1 MASDISLSGD
11 KGCGKSTI
19 ANALIQANKH
29 YVKLS
34 FATPLKVFLSSILE
48 QDNDQEVVRE
58 AMYGDKDNTY
68 VHFNPGMLDTS
79 FQLAEMQANINIA
92 TTAAMFTKW
101 AYEFNDSELV
111 KGPVSGRRLLQVVGT
126 EFFRNEVYS
135 TFWTDLMHLKIQE
148 AKKSSKTVIVDD
160 TRFPD
165 EFRLLEGLGF
175 LMVKIQGT
183 TDKNSNSTHD
193 SETSLDGQ
201 SFDVVFLNDKSKGLE
216 PINTFVQGI
225 I

>member
-1 MASDISLSGD
+1 MQESVLDARDNNLS
-11 KGCGKSTI
+11 
-19 ANALIQANKH
+19 
-29 YVKLS
+29 
-34 FATPLKVFLSSILE
+34 
-48 QDNDQEVVRE
+48 VV
-58 AMYGDKDNTY
+58 
-68 VHFNPGMLDTS
+68 
-79 FQLAEMQANINIA
+79 
-92 TTAAMFTKW
+92 
-101 AYEFNDSELV
+101 
-111 KGPVSGRRLLQVVGT
+111 
-126 EFFRNEVYS
+126 
-135 TFWTDLMHLKIQE
+135 
-148 AKKSSKTVIVDD
+148 VDD

>member
-1 MASDISLSGD
+1 MGNDISLSGD
-11 KGCGKSTI
+11 KGCGKSQVAQSI
-19 ANALIQANKH
+19 LNKGPFVVH
-29 YVKLS
+29 S
-34 FATPLKVFLSSILE
+34 FAQPLKTFLQNILMKRNSKI
-48 QDNDQEVVRE
+48 QIT
-58 AMYGDKDNTY
+58 AALYGDKDNSY
-68 VHFNPGMLDTS
+68 VMVKLDKEIVQCSFMELTGLTDADHYVDMFMDWIESFNGG
-79 FQLAEMQANINIA
+79 
-92 TTAAMFTKW
+92 
-101 AYEFNDSELV
+101 ELV
-111 KGPVSGRRLLQVVGT
+111 NDQVTGRRLLQVVGT
-126 EFFRNEVYS
+126 EFFRWKIAE
-135 TFWTDLMHLKIQE
+135 TFWCDLMQE
-148 AKKSSKTVIVDD
+148 SVLDARDNNLSVVVDD

>member
-1 MASDISLSGD
+1 
-11 KGCGKSTI
+11 
-19 ANALIQANKH
+19 
-29 YVKLS
+29 
-34 FATPLKVFLSSILE
+34 
-48 QDNDQEVVRE
+48 
-58 AMYGDKDNTY
+58 
-68 VHFNPGMLDTS
+68 
-79 FQLAEMQANINIA
+79 
-92 TTAAMFTKW
+92 
-101 AYEFNDSELV
+101 
-111 KGPVSGRRLLQVVGT
+111 
-126 EFFRNEVYS
+126 
-135 TFWTDLMHLKIQE
+135 MHLKIQE

>member
-1 MASDISLSGD
+1 M
-11 KGCGKSTI
+11 
-19 ANALIQANKH
+19 
-29 YVKLS
+29 
-34 FATPLKVFLSSILE
+34 
-48 QDNDQEVVRE
+48 
-58 AMYGDKDNTY
+58 
-68 VHFNPGMLDTS
+68 
-79 FQLAEMQANINIA
+79 NIT
-92 TTAAMFTKW
+92 TTAALFTKW

-111 KGPVSGRRLLQVVGT
+111 KGQVSGRRLLQVVGT

-201 SFDVVFLNDKSKGLE
+201 SFDVVFL
-216 PINTFVQGI
+216 
-225 I
+225 